1 MYRIFT
7 RLILAAFVSCNF
19 CQAINLEIKENFYA
33 EIDFVESESYKF
45 LLQNISKE
53 SKLKQRVSTP
63 IFVSEKKLSIQ
74 SQTLSQG
81 TLIRKALNLDKLI
94 SHFNL
99 SPPKIEIIEE
109 EEEDHG
115 AMTQRLKITDR
126 LVGVFEARIVFPT
139 NSTQK
144 HPMILGLHGHG
155 DSSYD
160 FINQPVS
167 LDLLKKGFGI
177 LSVSFRAMR
186 RIYEAPISRQ
196 LVERGYHLMGIRLY
210 ETYIAWQI
218 LKSHPLVNSQKIA
231 VLAHSGGSLVA
242 NLFVRVFPQFKAL
255 IYDYTS
261 SFHRDWDELCCEAL
275 PKLKPYRENLQLAD
289 KSPIPALK
297 VSYGFTKD
305 SNTILEFFSKN
316 VLNSIEEKSV
326 GSMGGTTKTTSSR
339 DTHCANHYAT
349 LQDKCLLRAQIDDY
363 FMDKSEINSLRFP
376 QLRMPR
382 FKIQYILEKL
392 IFEKNSVDFE
402 LKSNLMEILKIIS
415 KVNKSELRTYLIS
428 LVNKSVCKLGVEYC
442 DLWLGL
448 LKAEST
454 TSLLVSNLDDEM
466 VLSTISSD
474 SVSAST
480 LIKYLP
486 TRNSKI
492 HALLNLAHGTAN
504 SKLSQSLK
512 VKLSSLLKNDSERKL
527 SKCVKQLLDRDKF
540 EPTCWENNLVSDY
553 VSKTNSIPQYLKNS
567 LNIDNQKLVN
577 VVKNLYEEPNAF
589 IYGLLGNINTEKISA
604 LQQTKLN
611 LQLEEIYSNSLKRGD
626 YEEFMRELFPYLRL
640 FNLKL
645 RYSWISKALLST
657 KIDSSP
663 HESKV
668 SRLEIMQEALEIM
681 SHYDLAKIISMHND
695 LFDVS
700 MFSKMIVQAAEI
712 DRLDHVAT
720 LFKELDRLSS
730 NQELGSFEELRKELN
745 SIELQLRSNFQILIK
760 KIKIGED
767 FEDLADWYVEL
778 SDKHQSVLNLIK
790 SELFEDLMKKFPN
803 FDLNEPFYKHG
814 SVSMRYSKNSII
826 NGSIGWLRTSFKT
839 KVNS

>member
-1 MYRIFT
+1 M
-7 RLILAAFVSCNF
+7 
-19 CQAINLEIKENFYA
+19 
-33 EIDFVESESYKF
+33 
-45 LLQNISKE
+45 
-53 SKLKQRVSTP
+53 
-63 IFVSEKKLSIQ
+63 
-74 SQTLSQG
+74 
-81 TLIRKALNLDKLI
+81 
-94 SHFNL
+94 
-99 SPPKIEIIEE
+99 
-109 EEEDHG
+109 
-115 AMTQRLKITDR
+115 
-126 LVGVFEARIVFPT
+126 
-139 NSTQK
+139 
-144 HPMILGLHGHG
+144 
-155 DSSYD
+155 
-160 FINQPVS
+160 
-167 LDLLKKGFGI
+167 
-177 LSVSFRAMR
+177 
-186 RIYEAPISRQ
+186 
-196 LVERGYHLMGIRLY
+196 
-210 ETYIAWQI
+210 
-218 LKSHPLVNSQKIA
+218 
-231 VLAHSGGSLVA
+231 
-242 NLFVRVFPQFKAL
+242 RVFPQFKAL

-577 VVKNLYEEPNAF
+577 VVKTYMKNQM
-589 IYGLLGNINTEKISA
+589 LLSTDYWENINTEKMSA

-640 FNLKL
+640 FNLK
-645 RYSWISKALLST
+645 IT
-657 KIDSSP
+657 IF
-663 HESKV
+663 
-668 SRLEIMQEALEIM
+668 M
-681 SHYDLAKIISMHND
+681 
-695 LFDVS
+695 
-700 MFSKMIVQAAEI
+700 
-712 DRLDHVAT
+712 
-720 LFKELDRLSS
+720 
-730 NQELGSFEELRKELN
+730 
-745 SIELQLRSNFQILIK
+745 
-760 KIKIGED
+760 D
-767 FEDLADWYVEL
+767 F
-778 SDKHQSVLNLIK
+778 
-790 SELFEDLMKKFPN
+790 
-803 FDLNEPFYKHG
+803 
-814 SVSMRYSKNSII
+814 
-826 NGSIGWLRTSFKT
+826 
-839 KVNS
+839 